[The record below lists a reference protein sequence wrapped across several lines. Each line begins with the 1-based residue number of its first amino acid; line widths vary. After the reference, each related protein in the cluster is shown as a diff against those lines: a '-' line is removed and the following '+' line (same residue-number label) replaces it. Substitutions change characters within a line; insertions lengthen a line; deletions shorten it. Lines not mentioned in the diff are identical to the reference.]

1 MANSPL
7 HRHNRHIWVY
17 MKHFTLGDL
26 FCPHNSSRVG
36 TITYLVRWRK
46 LRYIETE
53 F

>member
-1 MANSPL
+1 MANSIV
-7 HRHNRHIWVY
+7 HHHSSHIWVY

-36 TITYLVRWRK
+36 TIRYLVKQRK